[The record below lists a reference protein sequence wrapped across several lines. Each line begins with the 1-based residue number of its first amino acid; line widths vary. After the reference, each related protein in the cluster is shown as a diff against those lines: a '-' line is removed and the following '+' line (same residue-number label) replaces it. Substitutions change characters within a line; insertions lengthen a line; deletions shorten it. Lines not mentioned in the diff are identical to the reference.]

1 MLDLTYGLPV
11 QVRDH
16 ALRIKDDLPRS
27 DANREYYLQNV
38 DAQLG
43 NSDVVGPGG
52 ALGKLPSH
60 KSELLAKLART
71 TPYYKRNRPH
81 ICSFWVKGECKRG
94 EECPYRHDKPTDPDD
109 PLSDHNIKDRY
120 YGTNDPVADK
130 LLKRAQA
137 MPHLEP
143 PEDRLITTLYVGGL
157 DESVT
162 EQDIKN
168 SFYAYGEIRNTTM
181 VPKQG
186 CAFVQFNKRSAAEL
200 AAEKTF
206 NKLVIRG
213 LKLTIRWGKSQGKQT
228 TLAPEVFAAVDNNP
242 ALPGSLPPPPL
253 PPPLPPASLFR
264 ALSLRSPAS
273 RWEASTT
280 PARTPAGWERCSHI
294 RLIKRA
300 GTSIFPLLY
309 RMFGCSF
316 CGEKKI
322 EK

>member
-71 TPYYKRNRPH
+71 TPYDKR
-81 ICSFWVKGECKRG
+81 
-94 EECPYRHDKPTDPDD
+94 TDPDD
-109 PLSDHNIKDRY
+109 PLSDQNIKDRY

-213 LKLTIRWGKSQGKQT
+213 LKLTIRWGKSQGKAQT
-228 TLAPEVFAAVDNNP
+228 TLMPPEGFAAVDSSNP
-242 ALPGSLPPPPL
+242 ALPGSLPAPPVEVTKNYFGLAGPSSAAPASLPPGFPMPGSLPPL
-253 PPPLPPASLFR
+253 PSQPLGSLHYP
-264 ALSLRSPAS
+264 SQDPS
-273 RWEASTT
+273 RMGAVQ
-280 PARTPAGWERCSHI
+280 SHQ
-294 RLIKRA
+294 
-300 GTSIFPLLY
+300 TY
-309 RMFGCSF
+309 
-316 CGEKKI
+316 
-322 EK
+322 